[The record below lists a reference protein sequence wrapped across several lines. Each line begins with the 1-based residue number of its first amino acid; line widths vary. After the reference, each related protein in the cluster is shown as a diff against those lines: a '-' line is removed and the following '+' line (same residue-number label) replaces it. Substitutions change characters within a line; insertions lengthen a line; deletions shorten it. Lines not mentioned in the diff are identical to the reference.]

1 MQLAGVPSDMIDSIA
16 PEASAGSDDLTDD
29 DDSCEFFERYI
40 ESKGNG
46 DRVQYVVEV
55 AHRPLRPMPQ
65 EVSIKI
71 GRAMTVLDAK
81 MMACHRLM
89 ASLRQKH
96 IKAREEKRNISKY
109 RSSDAAGMAGLAVA
123 NNANRRNLEALMGD
137 KILDVL
143 AIFHLKLNV
152 SNNVGATGA
161 RQPLGTSIGNNIVG
175 NNDNTLPRS
184 YSDFLARRTCNEALA
199 AKVELLG
206 LQPSGK
212 GVWQDATLVEQHVY
226 KVFMECDMDV
236 MEAANRLS
244 VLFQDTDPQ

>member
-1 MQLAGVPSDMIDSIA
+1 M
-16 PEASAGSDDLTDD
+16 
-29 DDSCEFFERYI
+29 
-40 ESKGNG
+40 
-46 DRVQYVVEV
+46 
-55 AHRPLRPMPQ
+55 
-65 EVSIKI
+65 
-71 GRAMTVLDAK
+71 
-81 MMACHRLM
+81 
-89 ASLRQKH
+89 
-96 IKAREEKRNISKY
+96 SKY
-109 RSSDAAGMAGLAVA
+109 RSSDAAGMAGLTGAH
-123 NNANRRNLEALMGD
+123 NANRRNLEALMGD

-152 SNNVGATGA
+152 TNTTGA
-161 RQPLGTSIGNNIVG
+161 RQALATSIGNNIVG

-244 VLFQDTDPQ
+244 VLFQDTDTQ